1 MCECFP
7 SMTFIL
13 KHKHKY
19 KSTHEKNN
27 QTNKQAYRRENNS
40 TDTAHQMLSY
50 QMREATETIK
60 INCST
65 ESLLL
70 FISPRYTITEYF
82 VEVRNQS
89 SFHFGEHETDSAN
102 EHSDRIRSM
111 TEREREK
118 NGKIY
123 GR

>member
-1 MCECFP
+1 MFSVDDFYFKAQTQLQKC
-7 SMTFIL
+7 TR
-13 KHKHKY
+13 
-19 KSTHEKNN
+19 EKKII
-27 QTNKQAYRRENNS
+27 QTNKHIERENNS

-102 EHSDRIRSM
+102 EHSDRVRSM
-111 TEREREK
+111 TERES
-118 NGKIY
+118 GV
-123 GR
+123 

>member
-1 MCECFP
+1 MFSVDDFYFKAQTQISKCTWKKQN
-7 SMTFIL
+7 S
-13 KHKHKY
+13 
-19 KSTHEKNN
+19 
-27 QTNKQAYRRENNS
+27 TNKQIYRRENNS
-40 TDTAHQMLSY
+40 TDTAHQMLSH

-89 SFHFGEHETDSAN
+89 SFHFGEHETDSAKRTQWQSQ
-102 EHSDRIRSM
+102 EYDRDRQ
-111 TEREREK
+111 REK
-118 NGKIY
+118 NGEIY